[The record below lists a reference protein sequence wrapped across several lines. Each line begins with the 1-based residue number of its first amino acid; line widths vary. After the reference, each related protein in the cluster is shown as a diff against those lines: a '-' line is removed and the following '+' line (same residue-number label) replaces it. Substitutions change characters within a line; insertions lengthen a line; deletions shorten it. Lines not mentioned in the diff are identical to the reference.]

1 MFFDNLKN
9 IIEIYTLVL
18 TRSKLSSRYSG
29 EYIKFG
35 NDENNLYRIVSHENG
50 TGTKIV
56 SAEPLK
62 STGTFITMNFGSN
75 AIFSSTNIV
84 GSFFFF
90 FYLTNYIDSSYS
102 DMIEDSTT
110 WYLGIV
116 GSGSSYSY
124 KNAKYTDES
133 GTATT
138 SNVVEAKVGLL
149 RFGELMSGQFDR
161 YGNNT
166 YYWTLTPYSSL
177 FVRYVSFN
185 GSVSND
191 SPSSSS
197 YSVQPSMNLKSNVVI
212 TGGDGT
218 KNNPFTVALQ

>member
-1 MFFDNLKN
+1 M
-9 IIEIYTLVL
+9 
-18 TRSKLSSRYSG
+18 SSRYSG

-62 STGTFITMNFGSN
+62 SSGEFITMNFGSN
-75 AIFSSTNIV
+75 TTFSSTNTI
-84 GSFFFF
+84 GTFLNGE
-90 FYLTNYIDSSYS
+90 YLTSYVDSTYI

-110 WYLGIV
+110 WYLGTV

-124 KNAKYTDES
+124 KNAKYTDAS
-133 GTATT
+133 GTAIT
-138 SNVVEAKVGLL
+138 SNVAEAKVGLL

-166 YYWTLTPYSSL
+166 FYWTLTPYSSF
-177 FVRYVSFN
+177 FVQYVSTS
-185 GSVSND
+185 GSAISG
-191 SPSSSS
+191 SPSSNLPGVRP
-197 YSVQPSMNLKSNVVI
+197 SVNLKSNVAI

-218 KNNPFTVALQ
+218 KEQPFEIELAS